1 MSRETPALEQRGV
14 EIVPKEERTVGF
26 WDLFVIW
33 GGFSII
39 ITNFLLGALG
49 VGVGIGPAILAHMIG
64 ILIVAGVVWLGTIL
78 GSEQGIAG
86 TVAMRSA
93 FGINGRYIASVVMFI
108 VGIGWFGVQTGM
120 VGSAAYEIVKD
131 LVPAIAFT
139 PRVWMVITG
148 ILMALVAIFGY
159 RAIVWLNRL
168 AIPGLVVLL
177 TWLTYKIPWRSPS
190 RPDRPPVRA
199 SSRHPS
205 GPPSIEPFPF
215 LYPHEVAPVKR
226 GPKSRQPLSSRS
238 RRARRPGRSRSCA
251 PLRSWNAP

>member
-1 MSRETPALEQRGV
+1 MSQETPGVEQRGV

-39 ITNFLLGALG
+39 MTNFLLGALG

-93 FGINGRYIASVVMFI
+93 FGINGRYIASIVMFI
-108 VGIGWFGVQTGM
+108 VGVGWFGVQTGM
-120 VGSAAYEIVKD
+120 VGSAAYEIVRD

-139 PRVWMVITG
+139 PRVWMVLTG
-148 ILMALVAIFGY
+148 VLMASVAIFGY
-159 RAIVWLNRL
+159 KAIVWLNRL
-168 AIPGLVVLL
+168 AIPGLILL
-177 TWLTYKIPWRSPS
+177 LAWLTYKLFRSIATS
-190 RPDRPPVRA
+190 
-199 SSRHPS
+199 
-205 GPPSIEPFPF
+205 
-215 LYPHEVAPVKR
+215 
-226 GPKSRQPLSSRS
+226 
-238 RRARRPGRSRSCA
+238 
-251 PLRSWNAP
+251 